1 MAQGPTDTEAALLR
15 QFRAGAPDAARR
27 LYDRY
32 VRYLTAIATRYTG
45 NADDTAD
52 VLQEAFIKI
61 FAALPDFSFRGE
73 GSLKAWVARV
83 VLNETLR
90 FLGQKHRLAI
100 ADDDVERLQLPDDDT
115 CTTDDLPADVVY
127 DMIRTLPD
135 GYRTIFNLYVVEE
148 KSHREIAT
156 MLGIKEN
163 TSASQLHK
171 AKAMLAER
179 IRAYRIQHDL
189 YAI

>member
-1 MAQGPTDTEAALLR
+1 MSQGPTDTEAALLR

-83 VLNETLR
+83 VLNEALR

-115 CTTDDLPADVVY
+115 CTTDDLPADAVY

-179 IRAYRIQHDL
+179 IRAYRTQHDL
-189 YAI
+189 YTI

>member
-15 QFRAGAPDAARR
+15 EFRAGAPDAARR

-83 VLNETLR
+83 ALNEALR

-115 CTTDDLPADVVY
+115 CPTDDLPADAVY

-148 KSHREIAT
+148 KSHREIAA

-179 IRAYRIQHDL
+179 IRAYRTRHDL
-189 YAI
+189 YTI